1 MIINS
6 NGLFS
11 TEFTQLETVDIGILY
26 LFAITHLA
34 TASITHFGNVT
45 RGTGHS
51 TNMSGRSNFTAMALK
66 EVLLLLLS
74 TVKI

>member
-1 MIINS
+1 MIINYD
-6 NGLFS
+6 GHFS
-11 TEFTQLETVDIGILY
+11 TEFKQLETVDIGLLY

-66 EVLLLLLS
+66 RSVIIII
-74 TVKI
+74 VKN